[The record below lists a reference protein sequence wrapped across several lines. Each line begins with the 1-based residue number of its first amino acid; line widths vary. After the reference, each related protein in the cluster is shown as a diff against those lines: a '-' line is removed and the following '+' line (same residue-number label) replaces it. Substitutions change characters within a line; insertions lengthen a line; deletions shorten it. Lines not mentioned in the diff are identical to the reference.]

1 MVSSDLKCSQ
11 QVFMLITRDTAKSF
25 GHDKK
30 RDNKQRTQDNV
41 DIRLVGPHVEYC
53 SSAWSPLYKNRVD
66 RKGSA

>member
-41 DIRLVGPHVEYC
+41 EFP
-53 SSAWSPLYKNRVD
+53 
-66 RKGSA
+66 